1 MENITIITVGLILV
15 GALILLFAISR
26 THQIFK
32 LLTTKKFRNNWRNL
46 FLLMAFFFLG
56 YLGVV
61 LIVFLGYENIL
72 PLLTG
77 VIFFFGAVFVF
88 IVVATG
94 LGTFKR
100 LQEVNQ
106 GLEDKVREMKIRNQE
121 LQQFNYAT
129 SHDLQ
134 EPMNTVIGCVSMLKE
149 EYSGQLDEKANRFMN
164 YSVQAADRMKEL
176 IEGLSDFLKIG
187 RDRESDVTNIENL
200 VNSVVSE
207 LHDSIQK
214 NDATVKI
221 ESLPTLNVNAP
232 DIKRVFQ
239 NLISNALKYRKEDE
253 SPEVVIS
260 AQKNDEKSWLFK
272 VQDNGMGI
280 SQKNFEKV
288 FQIFAQLHPRDKYEG
303 MGIGLSICKKIV
315 ELHGGKIWPESKEG
329 VGTSFYFTLR
339 G

>member
-1 MENITIITVGLILV
+1 MENITILTIGLISV
-15 GALILLFAISR
+15 GAVILLLAISK
-26 THQIFK
+26 THEIFK
-32 LLTTKKFRNNWRNL
+32 LLTFKKFRKNWRNL

-56 YLGVV
+56 YVGVV
-61 LIVFLGYENIL
+61 SIVLLGYENIL

-88 IVVATG
+88 IVVRTG
-94 LGTFKR
+94 SGTFKQ
-100 LQEVNQ
+100 LQEVND
-106 GLEDKVREMKIRNQE
+106 GLEDKIHQMKIQNQE

-149 EYSGQLDEKANRFMN
+149 EYGDQMDEKANRFMH

-176 IEGLSDFLKIG
+176 IESLSDFLKIG
-187 RDRESDVTNIENL
+187 RERYRDVTNLENL
-200 VNSVVSE
+200 VNNVVLE

-214 NDATVKI
+214 NEATIKV
-221 ESLPTLNVNAP
+221 EDLPTLNVNAR
-232 DIKRVFQ
+232 DVKRVFQ

-253 SPEVVIS
+253 SPEIVIS
-260 AQKNDEKSWLFK
+260 AEKKDKKSWLFK

-280 SQKNFEKV
+280 SQKNFDKV

-303 MGIGLSICKKIV
+303 MGIGLSICKKVV
-315 ELHGGKIWPESKEG
+315 ELHGGKIWPESQEG
-329 VGTSFYFTLR
+329 VGTSFYFTLKS
-339 G
+339 